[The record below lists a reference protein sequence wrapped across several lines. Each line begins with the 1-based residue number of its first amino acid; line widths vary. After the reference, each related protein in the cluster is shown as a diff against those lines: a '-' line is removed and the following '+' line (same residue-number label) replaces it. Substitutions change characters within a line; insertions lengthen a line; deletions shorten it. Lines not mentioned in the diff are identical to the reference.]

1 MVSYAARRLL
11 LLIPVLLGVTFVT
24 FVLTRIIPGNPIDQL
39 VSPLASAAQRAQ
51 LVHDHGLDQSIFQQ
65 YVSYIRELLHG
76 NLGTSFTTSEPVRS
90 DLTSR
95 FAATFEL
102 TLYAMIVAVVL
113 GVPLGIAA
121 AVRANRWVDH
131 VSRVVSV
138 GGIALPVF
146 WTSLTLLYL
155 LYFKLHVLPAP
166 YGRIDPAIDAPRHVT
181 GLYTIDSLVTGN
193 WNALRSSAEALI
205 LPVAVLAFAVMAP
218 IARITRSG
226 MLEALE
232 SDYVRSAR
240 SLGLPGR
247 TVVFGHAFRNALL
260 PLITMIA
267 VVYGYLLGGVVLVEE
282 IFAWPGLGRYVFDAI
297 TSSDY
302 PAVQGFILYATT
314 IYVVLFLIV
323 DLLYHAI
330 DPRFRSARQRS

>member
-1 MVSYAARRLL
+1 MLTYTARRLVL
-11 LLIPVLLGVTFVT
+11 LVPVLLGVTFVT
-24 FVLTRIIPGNPIDQL
+24 FALTRIIPGNPIDQL
-39 VSPLASAAQRAQ
+39 VSPLASPEQRQQ
-51 LVHDHGLDQSIFQQ
+51 LIQDHGLDQSVFQQ
-65 YVSYIRELLHG
+65 YVSYVRDLLHG
-76 NLGTSFTTSEPVRS
+76 DLGTSFTTSQPVLN

-95 FAATFEL
+95 FGATFEL
-102 TLYAMIVAVVL
+102 TLYAMLVAVAV
-113 GVPLGIAA
+113 GVPLGVAA
-121 AVRANRWVDH
+121 AVRANGWVDH
-131 VSRVVSV
+131 LSRVLSVS
-138 GGIALPVF
+138 GIALPVF

-155 LYFKLHVLPAP
+155 LYFKAHVLPAP
-166 YGRIDPAIDAPRHVT
+166 YGRIDPGIQPPRHLS
-181 GLYTIDSLVTGN
+181 GLYTIDSLLTAN
-193 WNALRSSAEALI
+193 WAAFRSSAEALI
-205 LPVAVLAFAVMAP
+205 LPVTVLAFAVTAP

-240 SLGLPGR
+240 SLGLSER
-247 TVVFGHAFRNALL
+247 TVVFRHAFRNALL

-314 IYVVLFLIV
+314 IYVLIFLAV

-330 DPRFRSARQRS
+330 DPRIRSAREQN